1 MLCKGV
7 KKNLAQHR
15 VGERSL
21 SIKLEIYEKFF
32 LDFFCGSPTSIETS
46 GQDEEDETRLSG
58 IAQEEEM

>member
-1 MLCKGV
+1 
-7 KKNLAQHR
+7 
-15 VGERSL
+15 
-21 SIKLEIYEKFF
+21 LEIYEKFF